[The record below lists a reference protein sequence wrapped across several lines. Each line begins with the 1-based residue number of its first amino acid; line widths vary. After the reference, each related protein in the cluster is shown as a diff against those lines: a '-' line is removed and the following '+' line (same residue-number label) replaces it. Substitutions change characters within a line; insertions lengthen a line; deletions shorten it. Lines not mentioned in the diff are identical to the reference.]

1 MKKFWIFMS
10 KLKKT
15 LSYKGF
21 GINSD
26 HLKMEI
32 QKKVGIIVLQDKCAF
47 NYIMDIYIMDIYTS
61 VIYQHI

>member
-47 NYIMDIYIMDIYTS
+47 NYIMDIYTS
-61 VIYQHI
+61 VVYQHI